1 MIGQDIGGLV
11 IHLFSTFGNMV
22 WQIFW
27 PLAFG
32 LMLSSWIRNLLPVSS
47 VVKHLGKTTVVSLG
61 FTTFLGMVSSSCSY
75 AAASLSHT
83 LLTKKATVAN
93 AMAFLVSS
101 TNLIIEM
108 FIVLVA
114 LMGWTFFWGEVIGG
128 LILIATAGFLFS
140 RFYPKDVEQELRQHL
155 LDAQPQKAS
164 CGMDMSEMS
173 GDHSD
178 CGMDMSK
185 MKADDSDCGM
195 DMSKMKADD
204 SDCGMDMSKM
214 KADDSDCGMDMS
226 KMKADDSDC
235 GMDMSKMKADDSDCG
250 MDMSKMKS
258 DDSDCG
264 MDMSKMKAD
273 DSDCGMDMSKMKSD
287 DSDCGMD
294 MSKMKADDSDCGMDM
309 SKMKSDDSDCGMDM
323 SSMKSGDHSAMKMN
337 MAAEPQSATM
347 EKITKSAGFF
357 QMDIAMIGKEIL
369 IGVVV
374 SSILIALM
382 PQDGWR
388 DLFISNDAGLPV
400 WLHSFLDVIIGIFVA
415 MVAYVCSV
423 GNLILAAAL
432 WHGGISFGG
441 VIGFILSDVLTIP
454 MIRVYQKYYGKR
466 PTKWMVGLLFVSIL
480 FTGLCVD
487 AIFNGFGW
495 VTTDQTARALNQS
508 GFGLNFTTVMNLI
521 FIPVSI
527 WYYRLGKKANASM
540 GMSM

>member
-1 MIGQDIGGLV
+1 MGHDISGLV
-11 IHLFSTFGNMV
+11 IHVFSTFGNMI

-32 LMLSSWIRNLLPVSS
+32 LILSSWIRNLIPVSS
-47 VVKHLGKTTVVSLG
+47 VVKHLGKTTPVSLG

-83 LLTKKATVAN
+83 LLVKKSTVAN

-101 TNLIIEM
+101 TNLIVEM

-114 LMGWTFFWGEVIGG
+114 LMGWTFLWGEVIGG
-128 LILIATAGFLFS
+128 LILIATVGFLFS
-140 RFYPKDVEQELRQHL
+140 RFFPQDVEQELRQHL
-155 LDAQPQKAS
+155 EDAQPQKAS

-185 MKADDSDCGM
+185 MKS
-195 DMSKMKADD
+195 
-204 SDCGMDMSKM
+204 
-214 KADDSDCGMDMS
+214 
-226 KMKADDSDC
+226 
-235 GMDMSKMKADDSDCG
+235 DDSDCG

-264 MDMSKMKAD
+264 MDMSKMKSD
-273 DSDCGMDMSKMKSD
+273 DSDCGMDMSKMKSNDSDCGMDMSKMKSD

-294 MSKMKADDSDCGMDM
+294 M
-309 SKMKSDDSDCGMDM
+309 
-323 SSMKSGDHSAMKMN
+323 
-337 MAAEPQSATM
+337 AAKPQSATM

-388 DLFISNDAGLPV
+388 ALFISNDAGLPV

-415 MVAYVCSV
+415 MIAYVCSV

-466 PTKWMVGLLFVSIL
+466 PAKWMVGLLFVAIL

-495 VTTDQTARALNQS
+495 VTSDQTVRALNQS
-508 GFGLNFTTVMNLI
+508 GFGFNMTTVMNLI

-527 WYYRLGKKANASM
+527 WYYRLGKKANAGM

>member
-1 MIGQDIGGLV
+1 MIGHDISGLV
-11 IHLFSTFGNMV
+11 IHVFSTFGNMI

-32 LMLSSWIRNLLPVSS
+32 LILSSWIRNLIPVSS
-47 VVKHLGKTTVVSLG
+47 VVKHLGKTTPVSLG

-83 LLTKKATVAN
+83 LLVKKSTVAN

-101 TNLIIEM
+101 TNLIVEM

-114 LMGWTFFWGEVIGG
+114 LMGWTFLWGEVIGG
-128 LILIATAGFLFS
+128 LILIATVGFLFS
-140 RFYPKDVEQELRQHL
+140 RFFPKDVEQELRQHL
-155 LDAQPQKAS
+155 EDAQPQKAS
-164 CGMDMSEMS
+164 CGMDMS
-173 GDHSD
+173 
-178 CGMDMSK
+178 K
-185 MKADDSDCGM
+185 MKSN
-195 DMSKMKADD
+195 
-204 SDCGMDMSKM
+204 
-214 KADDSDCGMDMS
+214 
-226 KMKADDSDC
+226 
-235 GMDMSKMKADDSDCG
+235 DSDCG

-258 DDSDCG
+258 DD
-264 MDMSKMKAD
+264 
-273 DSDCGMDMSKMKSD
+273 
-287 DSDCGMD
+287 
-294 MSKMKADDSDCGMDM
+294 
-309 SKMKSDDSDCGMDM
+309 
-323 SSMKSGDHSAMKMN
+323 HSAMKMD
-337 MAAEPQSATM
+337 MAAKPQSPLM

-382 PQDGWR
+382 PQEGWR
-388 DLFISNDAGLPV
+388 ALFISNDAGLPV

-415 MVAYVCSV
+415 MIAYVCSV

-466 PTKWMVGLLFVSIL
+466 PAKWMVGLLFVAIL

-495 VTTDQTARALNQS
+495 VTSDQTVRALNQS
-508 GFGLNFTTVMNLI
+508 GFGFNMTTVMNLI
-521 FIPVSI
+521 FIPASI
-527 WYYRLGKKANASM
+527 WYYYLGKKANAGM

>member
-155 LDAQPQKAS
+155 LDAQQQKAS

-214 KADDSDCGMDMS
+214 KA
-226 KMKADDSDC
+226 
-235 GMDMSKMKADDSDCG
+235 
-250 MDMSKMKS
+250 
-258 DDSDCG
+258 
-264 MDMSKMKAD
+264 
-273 DSDCGMDMSKMKSD
+273 
-287 DSDCGMD
+287 
-294 MSKMKADDSDCGMDM
+294 
-309 SKMKSDDSDCGMDM
+309 DDSDCGMDM

-527 WYYRLGKKANASM
+527 WYYRLGKKVNASM

>member
-185 MKADDSDCGM
+185 MKA
-195 DMSKMKADD
+195 
-204 SDCGMDMSKM
+204 
-214 KADDSDCGMDMS
+214 
-226 KMKADDSDC
+226 
-235 GMDMSKMKADDSDCG
+235 
-250 MDMSKMKS
+250 
-258 DDSDCG
+258 
-264 MDMSKMKAD
+264 
-273 DSDCGMDMSKMKSD
+273 D

>member
-1 MIGQDIGGLV
+1 MIGHDISGLV
-11 IHLFSTFGNMV
+11 IHVFSTFGNMI

-32 LMLSSWIRNLLPVSS
+32 LILSSWIRNLIPVSS
-47 VVKHLGKTTVVSLG
+47 VVKHLGKTTPVSLG

-83 LLTKKATVAN
+83 LLVKKSTVAN

-101 TNLIIEM
+101 TNLIVEM

-114 LMGWTFFWGEVIGG
+114 LMGWTFLWGEVIGG
-128 LILIATAGFLFS
+128 LILIATVGFLFS
-140 RFYPKDVEQELRQHL
+140 RFFPKDVEQELRQHL
-155 LDAQPQKAS
+155 EDAQPQKAS
-164 CGMDMSEMS
+164 CGMDMSAMS

-185 MKADDSDCGM
+185 MKPEH
-195 DMSKMKADD
+195 
-204 SDCGMDMSKM
+204 
-214 KADDSDCGMDMS
+214 
-226 KMKADDSDC
+226 
-235 GMDMSKMKADDSDCG
+235 SDCG

-264 MDMSKMKAD
+264 MDMSKMK
-273 DSDCGMDMSKMKSD
+273 SD

-294 MSKMKADDSDCGMDM
+294 M
-309 SKMKSDDSDCGMDM
+309 
-323 SSMKSGDHSAMKMN
+323 
-337 MAAEPQSATM
+337 AAKPRSATM

-382 PQDGWR
+382 PQEGWR
-388 DLFISNDAGLPV
+388 ALFISNDAGLPV

-415 MVAYVCSV
+415 MIAYVCSV

-466 PTKWMVGLLFVSIL
+466 PAKWMVGLLFVAIL

-487 AIFNGFGW
+487 AIFNGVGW
-495 VTTDQTARALNQS
+495 VTSDQTVRALNQS
-508 GFGLNFTTVMNLI
+508 GFGFNMTTVMNVI
-521 FIPVSI
+521 FIPASI
-527 WYYRLGKKANASM
+527 WYYYLGKKANAGM